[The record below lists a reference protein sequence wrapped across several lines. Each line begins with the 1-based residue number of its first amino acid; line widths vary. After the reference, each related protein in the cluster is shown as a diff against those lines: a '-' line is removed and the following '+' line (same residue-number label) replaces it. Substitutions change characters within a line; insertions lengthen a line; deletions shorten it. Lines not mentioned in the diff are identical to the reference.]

1 VLLGE
6 LYRNLLM
13 AGGAVLV
20 VTWILIA
27 NLLTS
32 ILVFLCV
39 IFTVVS
45 MHTVLLSSK
54 KATIVHDCW
63 KK

>member
-32 ILVFLCV
+32 VLVFLCV
-39 IFTVVS
+39 ILTVVS
-45 MHTVLLSSK
+45 MHAVLLSNHLT
-54 KATIVHDCW
+54 AQPVN
-63 KK
+63 